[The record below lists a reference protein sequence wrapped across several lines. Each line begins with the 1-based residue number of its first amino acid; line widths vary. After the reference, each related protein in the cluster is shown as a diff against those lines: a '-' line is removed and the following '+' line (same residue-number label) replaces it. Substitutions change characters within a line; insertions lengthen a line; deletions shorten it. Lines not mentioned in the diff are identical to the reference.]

1 MPAIMRTMMQAMV
14 QAIGKDEDR
23 TEKKRERKEGKK
35 SERKEGE
42 KRMAEQ
48 EKERKIET
56 ETETEALYRSK
67 LVTAEEALRHIKSGD
82 RVGVG
87 HAMAEPSYLLEEMV
101 RLKERYRN
109 VEITGL
115 VPAKAPY
122 AAEGLSEHFVSKML
136 FLGAPTRKA
145 VERGDGEFVP
155 CFFKDAPRT
164 YREDLPIDVGLVT
177 VTPPDRHGYCSLG
190 ISCDFTKTFAEHAK
204 IVIAQVNRYMPR
216 THGDS
221 FIHIS
226 EIDYM
231 VEHHEPLIE
240 LPPPTITEVESRIG
254 KHIASMVR
262 DGDCLQL
269 GIGAIPDA
277 ALLFMT
283 DKKDLG
289 IHSEM
294 ISDGVMK
301 LMKAGVINNK
311 RKTLHPGKTVVTFLM
326 GTRELYDFVD
336 DNPSF
341 LLYPVDYVNDPRV
354 IMQNDNMVC
363 INSCIEV
370 DLQGQVVSGSI
381 GLRQF
386 SGVGGQVDFVRG
398 ALWSKGGRNII
409 AMPSTAAK
417 GTVSKITPFITHG
430 SSVTTSVNDVDYV
443 VTEYG
448 IAKLGAKSLPER
460 AIALIN
466 IAHPN
471 FRESLAQEFRRRYGY
486 LPEYKKD

>member
-1 MPAIMRTMMQAMV
+1 M
-14 QAIGKDEDR
+14 DF
-23 TEKKRERKEGKK
+23 EKIYRNRL
-35 SERKEGE
+35 
-42 KRMAEQ
+42 MTAEQ
-48 EKERKIET
+48 
-56 ETETEALYRSK
+56 ALSN
-67 LVTAEEALRHIKSGD
+67 IKSGD
-82 RVGVG
+82 RVGVA
-87 HAMAEPSYLLEEMV
+87 HAMAEPEYLLNEMV
-101 RLKERYRN
+101 RLKDNYKN
-109 VEITGL
+109 VEFTGL
-115 VPAKAPY
+115 VPGSAPY
-122 AAEGLSEHFVSKML
+122 AAEGLAEHFRPKML
-136 FLGAPTRKA
+136 FLGTPTRKA

-164 YREDLPIDVGLVT
+164 FREDLPVDVALVT
-177 VTPPDRHGYCSLG
+177 VTPPDKHGYCSLG
-190 ISCDFTKTFAEHAK
+190 ISCDFTKTFADTAK
-204 IVIAQVNRYMPR
+204 IVIAQVNKHMPR
-216 THGDS
+216 THGDN
-221 FIHIS
+221 FIHVS
-226 EIDYM
+226 DIDCI
-231 VEHHEPLIE
+231 VEHDEEIRQ
-240 LPPPTITEVESRIG
+240 LPPPEITEVESRIG
-254 KHIASMVR
+254 SYIASMVN

-277 ALLFMT
+277 ALQFMT
-283 DKKDLG
+283 HKKDLG

-294 ISDGVMK
+294 ISDGVMN
-301 LMKAGVINNK
+301 LMLSGNITNK
-311 RKTLHPGKTVVTFLM
+311 KKNLHKGKTVVTFLM
-326 GTRELYDFVD
+326 GTRKLYDYVD

-409 AMPSTAAK
+409 AMPSTAK
-417 GTVSKITPFITHG
+417 GKISKITPFITEG
-430 SSVTTSVNDVDYV
+430 SSVTTSINDVDYI

-466 IAHPN
+466 IAHPK
-471 FRESLAQEFRRRYGY
+471 FRDELAEEFQRRFGY
-486 LPEYKKD
+486 MPAYNKQ